1 MNKCKFLIFMSLV
14 LVLAVF
20 SWRIEPVFSWD
31 ERGRTQNKEF
41 PVVTVNHLSYPS
53 LDYKQTRSFYVD
65 LLGGRVVWDDGTKC
79 QVDFG
84 PADSPNSLYL
94 TTGTPTSSGKVAHF
108 AFGLPNFWELKAEL
122 LGELTRRALPGV
134 GLDGQAGINVFGP
147 SGYETQITAVKDPA
161 MFPGAAGPCAVVPS
175 AACTAAYEKGLAN
188 LGSIPGPSGTGF
200 TALYFKYVIL
210 HVANVDAERDYHTS
224 LMGMGILAHRGGN
237 MDENQDDVW
246 LRFGQ
251 NTLVLRETPGAPFS
265 NEFGFVIENYDP
277 VKVKAELD
285 RRGIAATLNEFG
297 GYEFLDPNGLKI
309 SINGSVGRH
318 R

>member
-1 MNKCKFLIFMSLV
+1 MNKCKLLIFMSLV
-14 LVLAVF
+14 LVPAVL
-20 SWRIEPVFSWD
+20 SWGGEPPWK
-31 ERGRTQNKEF
+31 QNKEF
-41 PVVTVNHLSYPS
+41 PLVTVNHLSYPS
-53 LDYKQTRSFYVD
+53 LDYKKTRSFYVD
-65 LLGGRVVWDDGTKC
+65 LLGGRVVWDDNTKC

-84 PADSPNSLYL
+84 PADSPNSMYL
-94 TTGTPTSSGKVAHF
+94 TSTTNPAVVGKVAHF

-122 LGELTRRALPGV
+122 LGELARRAFPGV

-175 AACTAAYEKGLAN
+175 AACTAAYQKGLQN

-200 TALYFKYVIL
+200 TALYFKYIIL
-210 HVANVDAERDYHTS
+210 HVADVDAERDYHTS
-224 LMGMGILAHRGGN
+224 LMGMGTLAHRGGN
-237 MDENQDDVW
+237 VDENQDDVW

-251 NTLVLRETPGAPFS
+251 NTLVLRQTPSAPFS
-265 NEFGFVIENYDP
+265 NEFGFVIEDYDP

-285 RRGIAATLNEFG
+285 RRGIAATLNQFG
-297 GYEFLDPNGLKI
+297 GYDFLDPNGAKI